1 MEKYIELDHT
11 ADVGIRVIGNSLE
24 ELFEAA
30 SFALFDLQ
38 VDLSNVKDETEFEI
52 NATGTDLENT
62 IVRWL
67 QRLIA
72 LMDIED
78 IIFSRFELLEV
89 TELSARGKAW
99 GEPLDISRHR
109 VKGAIKAVTYHE
121 LEIEE
126 TSDGWEAQIIF
137 DV

>member
-11 ADVGIRVIGNSLE
+11 ADVGIRVRGQSLE

-38 VDLSNVKDETEFEI
+38 VDLSDVKAETEFEI
-52 NATGTDLENT
+52 AASGADLENT

-67 QRLIA
+67 QRLLA
-72 LMDIED
+72 LMEIED
-78 IIFSRFELLEV
+78 IIFSRFELIEV
-89 TELSARGKAW
+89 TEQSARGKAW
-99 GEPLDISRHR
+99 GEPLDAARHQL
-109 VKGAIKAVTYHE
+109 KGAIKAVTYHE

-126 TSDGWEAQIIF
+126 TTEGWEAKIIF

>member
-1 MEKYIELDHT
+1 MERYIELDHT
-11 ADVGIRVIGNSLE
+11 ADVGVSVFGKSLE

-38 VDLSNVKDETEFEI
+38 VDLSDVRAEAEFEI
-52 NATGTDLENT
+52 AVTGTDLENT

-78 IIFSRFELLEV
+78 IVFSRFELLEV
-89 TELSARGKAW
+89 TEESARGKAW

-121 LEIEE
+121 LEIKE

>member
-11 ADVGIRVIGNSLE
+11 ADVGIRVRGQSLE

-38 VDLSNVKDETEFEI
+38 VDLSDVKAEAEFEI
-52 NATGTDLENT
+52 AASGADLENT

-67 QRLIA
+67 QRLLA
-72 LMDIED
+72 LMEIED
-78 IIFSRFELLEV
+78 IIFSRFELIEV
-89 TELSARGKAW
+89 TEQSARGKAW
-99 GEPLDISRHR
+99 GELLDAARHQL
-109 VKGAIKAVTYHE
+109 KGAIKAVTYHE

-126 TSDGWEAQIIF
+126 TTEGWEAQIIF

>member
-11 ADVGIRVIGNSLE
+11 ADVGIRVRGQSLE

-38 VDLSNVKDETEFEI
+38 VDLSDVKAETEFEI
-52 NATGTDLENT
+52 DASGADLENT

-67 QRLIA
+67 QRLLA
-72 LMDIED
+72 LMEIED
-78 IIFSRFELLEV
+78 IIFSRFELIEV
-89 TELSARGKAW
+89 TEQSARGKVW
-99 GEPLDISRHR
+99 GEPLDATRHQ

-126 TSDGWEAQIIF
+126 TTEGWEAQIIF